1 MNLREPETEYIYV
14 IDEADRIVSLSD
26 NWLLFA
32 QENEATASCHP
43 DAIMNKPIWDYI
55 SGMETRYLFKVTL
68 EKVRTTGKSLV
79 LPFRCDAPDR
89 RRYLELL
96 ITPVHRKCIEFTSSI
111 IREES
116 RDTVEL
122 LETGIPRSDEIIKMC
137 SMCKK
142 IELSGGNWVEVEIA
156 VAALKLFE
164 QLELPQ
170 ISHGLCTECFELGI
184 AEVKK
189 LGHSSPNQKPS
200 ADD

>member
-1 MNLREPETEYIYV
+1 MNSRETRNDYIYV
-14 IDEADRIVSLSD
+14 IDEADRIVSVSD

-32 QENEATASCHP
+32 QENEATASCYP
-43 DAIMNKPIWDYI
+43 DAIMNKPIWDCI
-55 SGMETRYLFKVTL
+55 SDMETQHLYEVIL
-68 EKVRTTGKSLV
+68 EKVRTTGKSVV

-96 ITPVHRKCIEFTSSI
+96 IKPVHQKCIEFTSYI

-122 LETGIPRSDEIIKMC
+122 LEADTPRSDGIIKMC

-142 IELSGGNWVEVEIA
+142 VELSGGNWVEVEIA

-164 QLELPQ
+164 QPKLPQ
-170 ISHGLCTECFELGI
+170 ISHGLCAECLESGF
-184 AEVKK
+184 AEAKK
-189 LGHSSPNQKPS
+189 LVLGLP
-200 ADD
+200 D

>member
-1 MNLREPETEYIYV
+1 MNLRENENDYIYV
-14 IDEADRIVSLSD
+14 IDEADRIVSVSD

-43 DAIMNKPIWDYI
+43 DAIINKPIWDYI
-55 SGMETRYLFKVTL
+55 SGMETQHLFEVIL
-68 EKVRTTGKSLV
+68 EKVRITDKSVV

-96 ITPVHRKCIEFTSSI
+96 ITPVHQQCIEFTSYI

-122 LETGIPRSDEIIKMC
+122 LEAGIPRSHEIIKMC

-142 IELSGGNWVEVEIA
+142 AELSGGNWVEVELAIA
-156 VAALKLFE
+156 TLKLFE
-164 QLELPQ
+164 QLKLPQ
-170 ISHGLCTECFELGI
+170 ISHGLCTECFELGM
-184 AEVKK
+184 AEIKK
-189 LGHSSPNQKPS
+189 LGFSSPNQKPS